1 MAIIRAAGQRLRRDS
16 RKILASEARAAG
28 KAVGGP
34 DFVYRGRFRSSG
46 KYLFVPHPDCCPKC
60 NLLGLT
66 PHFFNT
72 PDVAF
77 ISHPNC
83 KCATVE
89 APAGLSP
96 SQLMAWAKNPTGTM
110 RFGFN
115 YGVPLAT
122 ANLTDRNR
130 ANSMLAF
137 ANRMRPYANSTD
149 MKRRRVRAEVSQA
162 QVERVRRRVADGSLG
177 PAKDYTRGVKALA
190 TKEAKRRAAE
200 TSRAGRDASAE
211 ARRKYGGKPG
221 SGNRGKAA
229 ESARERARKNW
240 KSRH

>member
-1 MAIIRAAGQRLRRDS
+1 MAIIRAAGQRLRRDAG
-16 RKILASEARAAG
+16 KLLASEARAAG
-28 KAVGGP
+28 KAAGGP

-46 KYLFVPHPDCCPKC
+46 KFLFVPHPDCCPKC

-96 SQLMAWAKNPTGTM
+96 SQLMEWARNPTGTM

-137 ANRMRPYANSTD
+137 ANRMRPYANAAD
-149 MKRRRVRAEVSQA
+149 MRRRRVRAEVSAA
-162 QVERVRRRVADGSLG
+162 QVERVRRRVAEGTLG
-177 PAKDYTRGVKALA
+177 PARDYTRGVKTLA

-200 TSRAGRDASAE
+200 TSQ
-211 ARRKYGGKPG
+211 ARRKDGGT
-221 SGNRGKAA
+221 SA
-229 ESARERARKNW
+229 ESARGRARKNW